1 MGTPAFAVPSF
12 EALLS
17 DGQEIAAAVAQ
28 PDRPRGRGLGSAAPP
43 VAEVAR
49 RAGVRLLQ
57 PERVRDPA
65 FIETVS
71 AIAPELIVV
80 VAFGQIL
87 PRSLLDVPP
96 LGCINL
102 HASLLPKY
110 RGAAPI
116 QWALLRG
123 EKITGVTTMYMNE
136 QMDAGDILLTREV
149 PILPDETAGALSDR
163 LSRLGPA
170 LLVETIHGLAA
181 GTVTGRAQ
189 DAALATLAPRL
200 QKDDGRIRWAEGA
213 GEILNRIRAVTPWP
227 GAFTTLGKRHLIVW
241 SAGPVEGESAG
252 AAPGT
257 VLRAD
262 ARGIVVAAGDGGAV
276 ALLELQ
282 MAGKRRLG
290 ASEFLRG
297 TRVEAGALLG
307 AG

>member
-12 EALLS
+12 EALLA
-17 DGQEIAAAVAQ
+17 DGQEIATAVAQ
-28 PDRPRGRGLGSAAPP
+28 PDRPRGRGLGSASPP
-43 VAEVAR
+43 VAEAAR
-49 RAGVRLLQ
+49 RAGVQVLQ

-65 FIETVS
+65 FIDAIS
-71 AIAPELIVV
+71 RIAPELIVV

-87 PRSLLDVPP
+87 PRRLLDVPP

-102 HASLLPKY
+102 HASLLPRY

-116 QWALLRG
+116 QWAILRG

-136 QMDAGDILLTREV
+136 RMDEGDILLTREL
-149 PILPDETAGALSDR
+149 PILPDETAGALSER

-170 LLVETIHGLAA
+170 LLVETVRGLAA
-181 GTVTGRAQ
+181 GTVTGQAQ
-189 DAALATLAPRL
+189 DAARATLAPRL

-227 GAFTTLGKRHLIVW
+227 GAFTTLGTRQLKIW
-241 SAGPVEGESAG
+241 GAGPADGESAG

-262 ARGIVVAAGDGGAV
+262 AGGIVVAAGDGGAV
-276 ALLELQ
+276 AVRELQ
-282 MAGKRRLG
+282 VAGKRRLG
-290 ASEFLRG
+290 AGAFLRG
-297 TRVEAGALLG
+297 TRLVAGAVLG
-307 AG
+307 MA